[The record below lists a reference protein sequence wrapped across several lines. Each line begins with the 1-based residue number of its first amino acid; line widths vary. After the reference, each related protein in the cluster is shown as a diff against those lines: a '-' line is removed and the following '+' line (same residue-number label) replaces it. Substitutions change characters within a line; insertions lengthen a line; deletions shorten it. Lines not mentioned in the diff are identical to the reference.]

1 MLQADLSLIIPG
13 TDITW
18 EQHVTFAHPV
28 DNTKTKVSI
37 LSTKVNEYQIP
48 SHSAVMIVCGKLN
61 NVVLSVNRP
70 QAYSDFA

>member
-37 LSTKVNEYQIP
+37 LSTKVIL
-48 SHSAVMIVCGKLN
+48 SHTISTIKYYRIQQL
-61 NVVLSVNRP
+61 
-70 QAYSDFA
+70 